1 MLKRQYIGVREISF
15 AIHSIF
21 YAYKRGR
28 PGLPFFASNYL
39 MELLPNWLCWGCKA
53 SAFYHHIRTR
63 LGRGRGGYVHV
74 RFFQYSSGSIKS
86 HFINHSTFLHTRFSK
101 MYEDVII
108 CLNFFLIF
116 HEKYPK
122 KDLFHRFH
130 AVNKHFETQIWVGV
144 SFKSPKAKGYLIKR
158 LGKWYQGDSSEL
170 FPSTAEVFIE
180 RKGGL
185 FFFKSLCKVS
195 RNHLLVRK
203 STLAILRMTQ
213 FSDKSMEY
221 SNVHTFAI
229 EVSSDDHENDD
240 VSDACHRAFTSSFIV
255 ITDEN
260 KVYHAVLGSRCIR
273 R

>member
-1 MLKRQYIGVREISF
+1 
-15 AIHSIF
+15 
-21 YAYKRGR
+21 
-28 PGLPFFASNYL
+28 

-53 SAFYHHIRTR
+53 SAFYHHTRTR

-130 AVNKHFETQIWVGV
+130 AVNKHFETQIWVWV

-195 RNHLLVRK
+195 RNHLVVWKSSKPFYEWLNFPTSQWNIPMYILLPLRFSPTTTKTMMSQMLVIGL
-203 STLAILRMTQ
+203 SHHLSL
-213 FSDKSMEY
+213 
-221 SNVHTFAI
+221 
-229 EVSSDDHENDD
+229 SSRTRIKCIMLFWEA
-240 VSDACHRAFTSSFIV
+240 DASGGR
-255 ITDEN
+255 
-260 KVYHAVLGSRCIR
+260 G
-273 R
+273 